1 MSFLSRI
8 KEMGKTKG
16 DDEVPSEALSTE
28 GMVSATGT
36 QVVDTET
43 GASTIQPGG
52 NEAIISESAPSEFPA
67 DYQRQNEEIS
77 EASLMEPRSGL
88 PLVGHLKLDR
98 QQRLLGIGLAVGVLG
113 LVLSAFLSVNSADR
127 RAGQSAATGQALM
140 QSQRLAKSVSQALI
154 GRAPAFDEVS
164 ESSKVLASNVRGLVN
179 GDDERDLLALEAH
192 LVGREDGLRV
202 VGQRGHP
209 GEAEALDRAEH
220 EVRRERPEGAGAHCL
235 PSRT

>member
-28 GMVSATGT
+28 GMVSATGA

-77 EASLMEPRSGL
+77 EASLIGAALRFAPGRVISSSIASSVCWVSVWPSGCW
-88 PLVGHLKLDR
+88 
-98 QQRLLGIGLAVGVLG
+98 AWC
-113 LVLSAFLSVNSADR
+113 SV
-127 RAGQSAATGQALM
+127 
-140 QSQRLAKSVSQALI
+140 
-154 GRAPAFDEVS
+154 
-164 ESSKVLASNVRGLVN
+164 
-179 GDDERDLLALEAH
+179 
-192 LVGREDGLRV
+192 
-202 VGQRGHP
+202 
-209 GEAEALDRAEH
+209 
-220 EVRRERPEGAGAHCL
+220 
-235 PSRT
+235 PSCR